1 VGFGV
6 AARLAQAALSAGEPE
21 RLLAL
26 RDRLLAGLMRR
37 IDGVAV
43 NGALEPRLPGNLNVS
58 IARAEAE
65 RVLLTLGERLA
76 LSSGAAC
83 AEAGGKGS
91 HVLRALGLPE
101 ERVYTAL
108 RFGIGRYN
116 VESEIDETVEALSR
130 AVAEVRSRAV
140 SLPG

>member
-1 VGFGV
+1 
-6 AARLAQAALSAGEPE
+6 
-21 RLLAL
+21 
-26 RDRLLAGLMRR
+26 MRR

-65 RVLLTLGERLA
+65 RVLLTLGDRLA

-130 AVAEVRSRAV
+130 AVEEVRRRAV